1 VRVKDSKGSERLIL
15 KGITG
20 YCQPR
25 HMLAIMGP
33 SGCGKSTLLDTLA
46 GRLASSAESDGEIR
60 VNGHNTG
67 SLSYGKSAYVTQ
79 DEMLAGTLTVE
90 ETLLFAA
97 RLRLPVATDKMAIV
111 DSVIQELGL
120 ESVRYTY
127 VGNWH
132 LRGISGGQRRRVAI
146 GCELVTSPTLLFLD
160 EPTSGL
166 DSAAAYHVMASV
178 RKLTEGCRTII
189 TVIHQPASETFELFD
204 KLLLLAAGDTVY
216 FGDALKAEDMFAAA
230 QLAVPSSRSAPDHF
244 LHCINRD
251 FQSETHDVERNI
263 ARLVATFRDSKIA
276 EATKATVTEF
286 HANPGEVYH
295 IEKTAPS
302 FFTQTGILTWRTLI
316 NNWRNVGT
324 SQYLVVVVVVVVPHG
339 TSLYSRSPHP
349 SNPPFVGLFWMR
361 LAMYIVLC
369 LAIGFI
375 YFQLGTS
382 WKDVFSRAAL
392 LFFVVAFLTF
402 MAIAGFPAFVD
413 EMKIYL
419 RERLNGYYSPMV
431 FTLSNTFASL
441 PFIWVIACV
450 STVCVYFIAGLS
462 NDGGDVI
469 CGYCELYAHERVIT
483 RSLTYANSL
492 IDAHSPSLT
501 PLHCQTSFSISS
513 PASPSSSPS

>member
-1 VRVKDSKGSERLIL
+1 MRVKDSKGAERLIL

-60 VNGHNTG
+60 VNGHKTG

-111 DSVIQELGL
+111 NSVIHELGL

-230 QLAVPSSRSAPDHF
+230 QLAVPASRSAPDHF

-251 FQSETHDVERNI
+251 FQSELNNPMLKSRFADSSAVTPDSVHD
-263 ARLVATFRDSKIA
+263 A
-276 EATKATVTEF
+276 
-286 HANPGEVYH
+286 
-295 IEKTAPS
+295 
-302 FFTQTGILTWRTLI
+302 
-316 NNWRNVGT
+316 
-324 SQYLVVVVVVVVPHG
+324 
-339 TSLYSRSPHP
+339 
-349 SNPPFVGLFWMR
+349 
-361 LAMYIVLC
+361 LC
-369 LAIGFI
+369 
-375 YFQLGTS
+375 
-382 WKDVFSRAAL
+382 
-392 LFFVVAFLTF
+392 
-402 MAIAGFPAFVD
+402 M
-413 EMKIYL
+413 
-419 RERLNGYYSPMV
+419 
-431 FTLSNTFASL
+431 
-441 PFIWVIACV
+441 
-450 STVCVYFIAGLS
+450 
-462 NDGGDVI
+462 
-469 CGYCELYAHERVIT
+469 
-483 RSLTYANSL
+483 
-492 IDAHSPSLT
+492 
-501 PLHCQTSFSISS
+501 
-513 PASPSSSPS
+513 